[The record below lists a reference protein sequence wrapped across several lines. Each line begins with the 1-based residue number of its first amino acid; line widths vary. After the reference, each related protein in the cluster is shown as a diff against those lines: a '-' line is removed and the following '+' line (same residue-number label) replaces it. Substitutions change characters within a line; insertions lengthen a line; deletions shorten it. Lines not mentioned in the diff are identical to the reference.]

1 MLKLSLNPCT
11 MGSSHSDGSK
21 KPEAPDVPP
30 FAPAMF
36 NKCLSEMARHE
47 GKRDQQ
53 KTIVAR
59 GVSHAHEA
67 ELMVGLSAVKWTGGC

>member
-1 MLKLSLNPCT
+1 

-36 NKCLSEMARHE
+36 NKCLSEINKCLSEMARHE

-67 ELMVGLSAVKWTGGC
+67 EQMVGLSAVKWTGGC